1 MRWKFQPFGWFKN
14 GPIKLMETNFMQR
27 KKCLIESQMSVTSR
41 KKLSYVSILDPHI
54 RQQLPKVP
62 NTQCGQN
69 LYEVGSK
76 FL

>member
-1 MRWKFQPFGWFKN
+1 MRWKFQPFGCFKY
-14 GPIKLMETNFMQR
+14 GPINLIETNFMQR
-27 KKCLIESQMSVTSR
+27 KNVSLKVNECDI

-62 NTQCGQN
+62 NAQCGQN
-69 LYEVGSK
+69 FYEVGSK